1 MREELLNKLQAT
13 INSRNRDSQK
23 MLADAKELY
32 ASTESRANNT
42 IKQEEELVVRVH
54 VVIERE
60 RMVDELEQ
68 KLQEREA
75 LDDLRLERELAGL
88 VMHESSLKSCEAT
101 LTTE

>member
-1 MREELLNKLQAT
+1 MREELLNKLQAA
-13 INSRNRDSQK
+13 INSRNCDSQK

-32 ASTESRANNT
+32 ASTESRANST

-54 VVIERE
+54 VVIEWE

-75 LDDLRLERELAGL
+75 LDDLRLERELACL

-101 LTTE
+101 LMTE